1 MKQTGLSQFGGK
13 KGTPPWRF
21 RGEHKTWNAEL
32 GTSSTWNG
40 KNRTW
45 NGVPTR
51 GTWNG
56 KKSRTWN
63 GEHFYRKMRRTS
75 NAELG
80 TTELGTA
87 NIFTTKNTILILHN
101 VINLINLILI

>member
-51 GTWNG
+51 GAWNG
-56 KKSRTWN
+56 KK
-63 GEHFYRKMRRTS
+63 
-75 NAELG
+75 A
-80 TTELGTA
+80 ELGTA
-87 NIFTTKNTILILHN
+87 NIFTRNKYNNKNTTKIEIKLILHYL
-101 VINLINLILI
+101 LII